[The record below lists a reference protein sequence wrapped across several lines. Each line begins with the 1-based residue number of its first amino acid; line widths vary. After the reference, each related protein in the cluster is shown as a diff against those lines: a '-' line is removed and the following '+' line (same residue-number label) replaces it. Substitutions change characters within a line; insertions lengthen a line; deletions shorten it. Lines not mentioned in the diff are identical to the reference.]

1 MQVKR
6 QALAWIHSLHAKLFI
21 VTAAVTSLLTIAVAY
36 SITSNSRTYF
46 EAYAKTVAL
55 EACEVV
61 KKEILERD
69 PEFLDPRKIEGVLES
84 MAGEKR
90 SVFQI
95 DVFHL
100 EPKSRQLATP
110 ISSADERD
118 LSWGPEILEHL
129 QKNQMKGE
137 LVPLTTGFQA
147 WEILY
152 PIPNPKPGR
161 PPIGLIRT
169 YIDLERWET
178 VWSQNLQRTIRI
190 LPFVLLGEFILLW
203 VIIAFFI
210 NDPLRRL
217 TDAMERLAQGD
228 PAARA
233 PARRDELGLIAERF
247 NLMAH
252 ELQRVGHERE
262 ALLGEVRAL
271 NASLQERI
279 DAALAEVAALVERN
293 ALLREELSQQERLA
307 VAGQLTAAFAHE
319 VGTPLNLVNGHL
331 QLLLGQPELNDRTRE
346 RLDVI
351 AAQIKRVGDI
361 VRRLLDMTRRPQ
373 LNQEVV
379 ALPDLVE
386 DLQRLWSPTLAA
398 HRVVFALEAGAG
410 IRLHVD
416 RKQMEQLFI
425 NLVNNAVDAMPEG
438 GRIRLRVD
446 PDPEAAETQPRWR
459 CVLEDSGTGI
469 PPEVLPKVFKPM
481 FTTKPEGKGTGLGL
495 PICREIV
502 RNHGGEIRMES
513 TPGVG
518 SRAVFSLPGARAL
531 ERAG

>member
-1 MQVKR
+1 MKR
-6 QALAWIHSLHAKLFI
+6 QALAWFHSLHAKLFL
-21 VTAAVTSLLTIAVAY
+21 VTAAVTSLVTIAVAG
-36 SITSNSRTYF
+36 SITRNNRLNF
-46 EAYAKTVAL
+46 EAYSKNVAL
-55 EACEVV
+55 EACDVV

-69 PEFLDPRKIEGVLES
+69 PEFLDPRKIEGVIES
-84 MAGEKR
+84 LAGEKR
-90 SVFQI
+90 SIFQI
-95 DVFHL
+95 DIFPL
-100 EPKSRQLATP
+100 EAKSRLMGTP
-110 ISSADERD
+110 ISSGDESK
-118 LSWGPEILEHL
+118 LEWGPEIQEHL
-129 QKNQMKGE
+129 EKNLRREE
-137 LVPLTTGFQA
+137 LVDLTTGFRA

-169 YIDLERWET
+169 YLDLERWET
-178 VWSQNLQRTIRI
+178 VWSQNLQSTIRI

-203 VIIAFFI
+203 VIMAFFV

-217 TDAMERLAQGD
+217 TAAMERLASD
-228 PAARA
+228 PEARA

-247 NLMAH
+247 NLMAQ
-252 ELQRVGHERE
+252 ELQKVGSERE

-279 DAALAEVAALVERN
+279 DDALAEVAALVERN

-331 QLLLGQPELNDRTRE
+331 QLLLGQPELKERTRE
-346 RLDVI
+346 RLEVI
-351 AAQIKRVGDI
+351 TAQIRRVGDI

-373 LNQEVV
+373 LNQEAV
-379 ALPDLVE
+379 ALPDLIE
-386 DLQRLWSPTLAA
+386 DLQRLWTPTLAA
-398 HRVVFALEAGAG
+398 HHVGFELQADPS
-410 IRLHVD
+410 IRLFVD

-438 GRIRLRVD
+438 GRIQLRV
-446 PDPEAAETQPRWR
+446 EAEGEAGEDVGRWR
-459 CVLEDSGTGI
+459 FILEDSGTGI
-469 PPEVLPKVFKPM
+469 PAEVLPKIFKPM

-495 PICREIV
+495 SICREIV

-513 TPGVG
+513 EPGRG
-518 SRAVFSLPGARAL
+518 SRAVFSLPGARLL
-531 ERAG
+531 EMAG